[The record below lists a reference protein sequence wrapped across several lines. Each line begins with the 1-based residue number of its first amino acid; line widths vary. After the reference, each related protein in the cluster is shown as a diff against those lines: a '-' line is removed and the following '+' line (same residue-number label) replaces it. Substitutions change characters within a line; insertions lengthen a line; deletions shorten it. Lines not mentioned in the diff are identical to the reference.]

1 MKLTVLQP
9 SYFPNLAALSRVLL
23 ADVVVWADTFLFSK
37 QGTINRTR
45 IKTVSGPTWL
55 TIPVLV
61 RGKPKQ
67 RIRDVRIDPEHS
79 WRHTHLK
86 SLEVSYRNS
95 PYYYFLAL
103 ELEDIF
109 NQSYEKLNPLL
120 WNSFMFL
127 SHKIRLSAECVHA
140 HHLSKVRDRSQRVVA
155 WLKETGC
162 DTYLLAEEEKQFI
175 DVTAIQQQGWTVQ
188 TFCFQHPRYHQMFQ
202 TFDPDLSALDVLFNE
217 GELSR
222 TILMNAVNKSG

>member
-9 SYFPNLAALSRVLL
+9 CYFPDLVALFRVLL

-45 IKTVSGPTWL
+45 IKTASGPAWL
-55 TIPVLV
+55 TIPVLS

-67 RIRDVRIDPEHS
+67 QIRDVRIDPEHR

-86 SLEVSYRNS
+86 SLQVSYRNS
-95 PYYYFLAL
+95 PYYYFLSP
-103 ELEDIF
+103 ELEDII
-109 NQSYEKLNPLL
+109 NQPYTKLNPLL
-120 WNSFMFL
+120 CNSFMFL
-127 SHKIRLSAECVHA
+127 CHKIRLSAECVHA
-140 HHLSKVRDRSQRVVA
+140 QQLPKIRDRSQRVVA

-162 DTYLLAEEEKQFI
+162 ETYLLAEEEKQFI
-175 DVTAIQQQGWTVQ
+175 DVTAIQQQGWNVQ
-188 TFCFQHPRYHQMFQ
+188 SFSFQHPRYHQLFQ
-202 TFDPDLSALDVLFNE
+202 TFEPNLSALDVLFNK

-222 TILMNAVNKSG
+222 TILMNAVKKND